1 MALPINVSFAFLR
14 KNALL
19 KIKAGTLI
27 TTGLHAEST
36 ILSNPPIPVA
46 DLETLNFRFQTAEK
60 AASNGDKI
68 AIDARNAVEAEW
80 NAKFK
85 ETAVYVNSKANGNN
99 PELIRKAGF
108 VPTKGERK
116 KKTVPPMMSNLKAAP
131 GDGKGVCAVSCTSS
145 KDISGYLVVAAP
157 EEVTVAMVGDAIELT
172 LNGIKMYVKPTSRRI
187 TQLTNLAS
195 KQSVCVSMIGYNA
208 AGTGP
213 LTSSIEVTPQ

>member
-1 MALPINVSFAFLR
+1 MSLPIRVSTAFLR
-14 KNALL
+14 KNPLL
-19 KIKAGTLI
+19 KIKAGQLI
-27 TTGLHAEST
+27 TSGLAAEVST
-36 ILSNPPIPVA
+36 FSNLPVPLTE
-46 DLETLNFRFQTAEK
+46 LESENFKFQTAEK
-60 AASNGDKI
+60 AASGGDKTAI
-68 AIDARNAVEAEW
+68 AALKIVESGW
-80 NAKFK
+80 ISRYR
-85 ETAVYVNSKANGNN
+85 ETADYVSMRANGNA
-99 PELIRKAGF
+99 ELIRKAGF

-131 GDGKGVCAVSCTSS
+131 GGGKGVCAVSCTSS